1 MTIDFGDLPA
11 LHNRTVKSRH
21 RKSES
26 NIMTTARHTTFTN
39 LVIGISCVLGF
50 AAAPAFAIGPGTV
63 SHGAIDHAQMVRPAE
78 TTMTAGE
85 VRKVD
90 ADLGQITI
98 KHADIKNLGMPGMT
112 MVFTATNKELLFGLK
127 AGDRITFSAMRE
139 SGKLMVNAIEAVP
152 AR

>member
-1 MTIDFGDLPA
+1 
-11 LHNRTVKSRH
+11 
-21 RKSES
+21 
-26 NIMTTARHTTFTN
+26 MTTARHTTFRN
-39 LVIGISCVLGF
+39 LAIGISSVLVF
-50 AAAPAFAIGPGTV
+50 AVAPAFAIEPGAV
-63 SHGAIDHAQMVRPAE
+63 SHGAMDRAQMVKPAE

-139 SGKLMVNAIEAVP
+139 SGKLMVNAIEAIP